1 MENAF
6 FKNTAKDIA
15 SISPILQKMVDFAL
29 ELGVKPDGLNLPNA
43 WSRCERVIR
52 EKVEAEDKA
61 RELGYLSLSVALKA
75 LSQIKR
81 AEDDFSRLPE
91 VFHSVPNIWLSGK
104 VDTRKQ
110 KGFKPVTLTSALR
123 KHRVILP
130 LLIEAWQL
138 AESEDT
144 IRDSIVR
151 EYLSTSGD
159 EFEKALYRYIYDLEE
174 ITLEEEFDS
183 ILPATDEDIA
193 ASLKLATDPN
203 RIYGV
208 VGRAELEDQGDNE

>member
-29 ELGVKPDGLNLPNA
+29 ELGVKPDGLNLSNA

-52 EKVEAEDKA
+52 EKADAEYRAK
-61 RELGYLSLSVALKA
+61 ELGYSSLLIALKA
-75 LSQIKR
+75 LGQIKK
-81 AEDDFSRLPE
+81 AQDDLSNLPE

-123 KHRVILP
+123 KHRVIMP
-130 LLIEAWQL
+130 LLIEAWSL
-138 AESEDT
+138 AEDEESIKDA
-144 IRDSIVR
+144 IVR

-159 EFEKALYRYIYDLEE
+159 DFEKALYRYIYDLEE
-174 ITLEEEFDS
+174 ITLEEEFDN
-183 ILPATDEDIA
+183 ILPATEEDIA
-193 ASLKLATDPN
+193 ASLKLVTDPN
-203 RIYGV
+203 IIYGV
-208 VGRAELEDQGDNE
+208 VKKVNNESQEEG

>member
-1 MENAF
+1 MENSF

-29 ELGVKPDGLNLPNA
+29 DLGVKPDGLNLSNA
-43 WSRCERVIR
+43 WSRCEKVIR
-52 EKVEAEDKA
+52 EKAEAEEKA
-61 RELGYLSLSVALKA
+61 KELGYSSLLIALKA
-75 LSQIKR
+75 LGQIKK
-81 AEDDFSRLPE
+81 AEDDLSNLPE

-123 KHRVILP
+123 KHRVIMP
-130 LLIEAWQL
+130 LLIEAWSL
-138 AESEDT
+138 AEDEESIKDA
-144 IRDSIVR
+144 IVR

-159 EFEKALYRYIYDLEE
+159 DFEKALYRYIYDLEE
-174 ITLEEEFDS
+174 ITLEEEFDG
-183 ILPATDEDIA
+183 ILPATEEDIA

-208 VGRAELEDQGDNE
+208 VKKVSNEGEA

>member
-6 FKNTAKDIA
+6 FRNTAKDIA
-15 SISPILQKMVDFAL
+15 SISPILQKMIDFAL
-29 ELGVKPDGLNLPNA
+29 DLGVKPDGVNLPNA
-43 WSRCERVIR
+43 WGRCEKVIR
-52 EKVEAEDKA
+52 EKIEADNKA
-61 RELGYLSLSVALKA
+61 KELGYMSLAVALKA
-75 LSQIKR
+75 LGQIKK
-81 AEDDFSRLPE
+81 AQDDLSNLPE

-123 KHRVILP
+123 KHRVIMP
-130 LLIEAWQL
+130 LLIEAWSL
-138 AESEDT
+138 AENEEPIKDA
-144 IRDSIVR
+144 IVR

-159 EFEKALYRYIYDLEE
+159 DFEKALYRYIYDLEE

-208 VGRAELEDQGDNE
+208 IKKADPRNEEP